1 MGFVGHG
8 HENGLYMG
16 GDPNH
21 LLTGTILE
29 VLPQETVAVEAVDAY
44 NILHH
49 LRWWMS
55 MILRVICLVHHSLL
69 PPTNHWLIRTH
80 LPRYSMYGLFT
91 YMYGEFLWNM
101 LVNIPVPNHWMSGLW
116 IIFFAHLKIQGI
128 HQWRIP
134 NALQTWYLVMS
145 SQVCPKT

>member
-1 MGFVGHG
+1 MGHG

-49 LRWWMS
+49 LRW
-55 MILRVICLVHHSLL
+55 
-69 PPTNHWLIRTH
+69 
-80 LPRYSMYGLFT
+80 
-91 YMYGEFLWNM
+91 
-101 LVNIPVPNHWMSGLW
+101 
-116 IIFFAHLKIQGI
+116 
-128 HQWRIP
+128 
-134 NALQTWYLVMS
+134 
-145 SQVCPKT
+145 